1 MSLQI
6 QLQNLDINDREK
18 CLKVFSIHSKNAEI
32 SLDQQ
37 DYLTADDAITN
48 AIQLLADDNEFEKA
62 KKLRERG

>member
-62 KKLRERG
+62 KKLRDRG